1 MKFKMSGLM
10 KYPKIIKHQNDE
22 LIFANVYHD
31 TIKGIVWIDNNIS
44 ISPGRYAVGYNYLY
58 VMVRA
63 LNELHPHTILDLGL
77 GISSTLISS
86 YMSHFNYEDGVHDIV
101 EENLDWI
108 DFYRNRHKMSLNSE
122 IFHKKVIERK
132 NNDFNRSDHSRTDE
146 WGGVEGVR
154 RS

>member
-1 MKFKMSGLM
+1 
-10 KYPKIIKHQNDE
+10 
-22 LIFANVYHD
+22 
-31 TIKGIVWIDNNIS
+31 
-44 ISPGRYAVGYNYLY
+44 
-58 VMVRA
+58 MVRA

-146 WGGVEGVR
+146 WGGGGR
-154 RS
+154 RTKILAVLSKVKNMTLFLSMGRVAVKE